1 MSYCGLHGLSHFYV
15 LPKKKESGLM
25 SSSRKLLSTAA
36 TVHRKLPFS
45 FVLRSVDLLSLVAAE
60 EHDLELEIGD
70 GGASPYSGQAFWS
83 AGTGKLIQ
91 QPPFYSKSIKA
102 LTTNL

>member
-1 MSYCGLHGLSHFYV
+1 
-15 LPKKKESGLM
+15 M

-45 FVLRSVDLLSLVAAE
+45 FVLRSVDLLSLVAAG